1 MLKRTL
7 FNSLLY
13 VSQLTE
19 KENDVINAIYH
30 ALEQEIHGADEA
42 RVEEIVA
49 GIKASMEE
57 LVGLHNV
64 RDDMM
69 FILKFLHE
77 KGAPS
82 TEDVDE
88 ERLVHVA
95 GEILKAAD
103 QVMGDQIED
112 LDAALAKIP
121 AFEEEMAEGPAELWH
136 HLVNVLGRLDGEEL
150 AEAVAHIEEL
160 ANAVLQDDQE
170 AMAEQV
176 KYVFADHMAPEL
188 EQRNYEALLGMDDEE
203 LRVLA
208 IELMVLARGWQ
219 DGYMD
224 GSLQEELGAL
234 ELNWSDLSE
243 EDMATIRNTVAA
255 KVGTL
260 EIPEEMKERAI
271 EGMTRNIVM
280 MNGFSDEEKAVAD
293 SLINLLIRRLDADV
307 LNEVE
312 LLVLKNEMETLL
324 YELGGDTEQ
333 YQGNLEGIFDMQGIG
348 DAVDHEALSD
358 AANFLL
364 AIRFIEHFEVWS
376 MMTEE
381 AKANLPEVDKALTE
395 AVKDLELNG
404 EETTMEQLLALED
417 AVGGVL
423 SQLDIPMEV
432 MASEIAKTVS
442 NYLVMSSLTEEEQ
455 GIVATAL
462 EALSK
467 TLAEGNHEEIRELR
481 NYCHQLKHVMPQLM
495 KAV

>member
-1 MLKRTL
+1 
-7 FNSLLY
+7 
-13 VSQLTE
+13 
-19 KENDVINAIYH
+19 
-30 ALEQEIHGADEA
+30 
-42 RVEEIVA
+42 
-49 GIKASMEE
+49 
-57 LVGLHNV
+57 
-64 RDDMM
+64 
-69 FILKFLHE
+69 
-77 KGAPS
+77 
-82 TEDVDE
+82 
-88 ERLVHVA
+88 
-95 GEILKAAD
+95 
-103 QVMGDQIED
+103 
-112 LDAALAKIP
+112 
-121 AFEEEMAEGPAELWH
+121 
-136 HLVNVLGRLDGEEL
+136 
-150 AEAVAHIEEL
+150 
-160 ANAVLQDDQE
+160 
-170 AMAEQV
+170 
-176 KYVFADHMAPEL
+176 
-188 EQRNYEALLGMDDEE
+188 
-203 LRVLA
+203 
-208 IELMVLARGWQ
+208 
-219 DGYMD
+219 
-224 GSLQEELGAL
+224 
-234 ELNWSDLSE
+234 
-243 EDMATIRNTVAA
+243 
-255 KVGTL
+255 
-260 EIPEEMKERAI
+260 
-271 EGMTRNIVM
+271 
-280 MNGFSDEEKAVAD
+280 
-293 SLINLLIRRLDADV
+293 
-307 LNEVE
+307 
-312 LLVLKNEMETLL
+312 METLL